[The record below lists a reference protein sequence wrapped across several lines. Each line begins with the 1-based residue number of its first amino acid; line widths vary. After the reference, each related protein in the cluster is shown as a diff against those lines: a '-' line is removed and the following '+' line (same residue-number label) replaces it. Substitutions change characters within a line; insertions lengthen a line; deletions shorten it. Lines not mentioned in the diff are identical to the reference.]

1 MTIEYSE
8 WRRIV
13 DMRVFERIQMT
24 VDYPEEEYVIMHATN
39 YAPSE
44 MADMIVNFKNSNN

>member
-1 MTIEYSE
+1 M
-8 WRRIV
+8 V

-24 VDYPEEEYVIMHATN
+24 VDYPEEEYIMRYSAN

-44 MADMIVNFKNSNN
+44 MADIIVNFKNANN